1 MRSKYIAGNWKM
13 NMDRAGAVDLAKSL
27 VEQLKGLDGKFMIAP
42 PFVYLDAVGQIIN
55 GSNIILGAQ
64 DVTYTEN
71 GAHTGEVSAVML
83 KDIGVQTVI
92 LGHSERRNDFYESN
106 QIVNKKVLIALA
118 HDLDVV
124 LCIGERFSHKIVG
137 VTESV
142 CGLQIKTGLEG
153 VTPEQMARV
162 TIAYEPIWAI
172 GTGQT
177 ATPEEA
183 NRTQAFVRK
192 TIADIYGQKVADET
206 RILYGGSMN
215 AKNAE
220 ELLAQS
226 DIDGGLIGGASL
238 KAETFVPICKFAH
251 DANSAK

>member
-1 MRSKYIAGNWKM
+1 MRAKYIAGNWKM
-13 NMDRAGAVDLAKSL
+13 NMDKAGAVELAKSI
-27 VEQLKGLDGKFMIAP
+27 VEQLKDVKNTFMIAP
-42 PFVYLDAVGQIIN
+42 PFVYLDAVSQIVK

-71 GAHTGEVSAVML
+71 GAHTGEISATML
-83 KDIGVQTVI
+83 KDVGVQTVI
-92 LGHSERRNDFYESN
+92 LGHSERRNDFYEN
-106 QIVNKKVLIALA
+106 NKIINSKVKIALE

-137 VTESV
+137 VTETV
-142 CGLQIKTGLEG
+142 CSLQIKTGLSG
-153 VTPEQMARV
+153 VSAEQMSHI

-183 NRTQAFVRK
+183 NKTHAFVRK
-192 TIADIYGQKVADET
+192 TIGEIYGQKIADEI

-238 KAETFVPICKFAH
+238 KAETFVPICQFSVK
-251 DANSAK
+251 